1 MERTAAGEPSSAV
14 AWLPWGA
21 AAFAQAEADRVPV
34 LLHIGAAWCPWSA
47 AMVRTTYRDPV
58 VCRLVDRGFVPVR
71 VDSDRRP
78 DVNARYNLGG
88 WPTTAFLTPAGQLL
102 GGETYADAAR
112 MTELLERVAAA
123 FARRRDVVSAPGAP
137 APLSAASVPAPPGDE
152 WDAAAWL
159 ERQLVEQF
167 DPLHG
172 GFGAAPKRAHAPAVR
187 FALQCAGGGGG
198 ALREV
203 AARSLDAIG
212 WRGLYDDLDGGVFR
226 YCAARDWTAPRVEKL
241 LAANADALD
250 LLLAGWRVL
259 GAERCRERAA
269 HLIRY
274 VRDTLADRPAG
285 GFFASQYA
293 DDAYYAAPAA
303 ERERS
308 PGPPVDRSVYTAG
321 TARMAAA
328 FVRAAA
334 AFDDS
339 SLLVFAADSLER
351 VAGETYERG
360 AGVAHAIGGGEVVR
374 GLLADQV
381 AVSAALLEMHGAA
394 GRDVYLD
401 LAQELMRFA
410 LRALWDAGRGGFVD
424 RVAADGDVGLL
435 REPLRPFAA
444 NCEAAQVLA
453 RLSRL
458 TGRAD
463 FRERAIS
470 TLASLLP
477 DVQARGVDAAPYA
490 LAALALRE

>member
-21 AAFAQAEADRVPV
+21 AAFARAEAERVPV
-34 LLHIGAAWCPWSA
+34 LLHIGAAWCPWCA

-58 VCRLVDRGFVPVR
+58 VCRLVERGFVPVR

-102 GGETYADAAR
+102 GGETWADAAR

-123 FARRRDVVSAPGAP
+123 FARRRDAVSASRAP
-137 APLSAASVPAPPGDE
+137 APLPDAPAAESPGNG
-152 WDAAAWL
+152 WDAVAWL
-159 ERQLVEQF
+159 EQQLVEQC

-187 FALQCAGGGGG
+187 FALECAGAGDS

-241 LAANADALD
+241 LAVNADALD
-250 LLLAGWRVL
+250 LLLAGWRAL
-259 GAERCRERAA
+259 GAERYRERAA
-269 HLIRY
+269 HLIGY
-274 VRDTLADRPAG
+274 VRDTLADRAAG

-293 DDAYYAAPAA
+293 DDGYYATPAA
-303 ERERS
+303 QRERL

-328 FVRAAA
+328 FVRAAE
-334 AFDDS
+334 AFEDS
-339 SLLVFAADSLER
+339 SLLEFAADSLER

-360 AGVAHAIGGGEVVR
+360 AGVAHAVGGSEIVR

-381 AVSAALLEMHGAA
+381 AVSAALLEMHGAT

-410 LRALWDAGRGGFVD
+410 LRALWDASRGGFVD
-424 RVAADGDVGLL
+424 RVAVGGDVGLL

-444 NCEAAQVLA
+444 NCEAAQVLV

-458 TGRAD
+458 TGHAD
-463 FRERAIS
+463 YRERAVA

-477 DVQARGVDAAPYA
+477 DVCARGVDAAPYA